1 MVVNCTKII
10 WMRRLFKQPYQVLND
25 FNSIEAERRRI
36 QYNLIFLIGSF
47 FLATFALTSY
57 FSQRHEIAYFLF
69 GCLTIAVGINIF
81 VLMTANHRI
90 AAWLYS
96 SVLLV
101 LVVYLILSGGV
112 QATGPLWTYPIMV
125 IIISL
130 LGHLHGYF
138 LSMFVIAVLSVFL
151 LFGDSYG
158 LSPQYSE
165 TFKLRFIAT
174 LIALVALVWSLEF
187 SRAKAAGLL
196 NSLTKQVL
204 DISRTDQLTGLLN
217 RRGLEENFNSE
228 VNRSQREDQSFS
240 LALVDIDDFKAM
252 NDRYG
257 HLHGDEILKQI
268 ASLVQSQI
276 RSIDTVARWGGEEFA
291 ILIDKSSL
299 SDSIYV
305 AEKVRKT
312 IQESSHEH
320 PEIKEK
326 VTISIGLAEYR
337 LGQTMLGL
345 FDDADTALYLAK
357 RSGKNCVRTTEDV
370 EREKGKPDL
379 SIV

>member
-1 MVVNCTKII
+1 
-10 WMRRLFKQPYQVLND
+10 
-25 FNSIEAERRRI
+25 
-36 QYNLIFLIGSF
+36 
-47 FLATFALTSY
+47 
-57 FSQRHEIAYFLF
+57 
-69 GCLTIAVGINIF
+69 
-81 VLMTANHRI
+81 
-90 AAWLYS
+90 
-96 SVLLV
+96 
-101 LVVYLILSGGV
+101 
-112 QATGPLWTYPIMV
+112 MV

-138 LSMFVIAVLSVFL
+138 LSMFVIAVLSVVL

-228 VNRSQREDQSFS
+228 VNRSQREDQSFC

-291 ILIDKSSL
+291 ILIDKLSL

-337 LGQTMLGL
+337 QGQTMLGL

-357 RSGKNCVRTTEDV
+357 RGGKNCVRTTEDV
-370 EREKGKPDL
+370 ER
-379 SIV
+379 

>member
-1 MVVNCTKII
+1 MS
-10 WMRRLFKQPYQVLND
+10 D

-36 QYNLIFLIGSF
+36 QYNLIFLIGAF
-47 FLATFALTSY
+47 FLVAFSLTSY
-57 FSQRHEIAYFLF
+57 FSQRHEAAYFLF
-69 GCLTIAVGINIF
+69 GCLTLAVGINIF
-81 VLMTANHRI
+81 VLKTANHKI

-101 LVVYLILSGGV
+101 LVIYLILSGGV
-112 QATGPLWTYPIMV
+112 ETTGPLWTYPILV

-138 LSMFVIAVLSVFL
+138 LSMFVIAALSVL
-151 LFGDSYG
+151 LVFGDNYG
-158 LSPQYSE
+158 LAPEYSE

-187 SRAKAAGLL
+187 SRAKAAEFL
-196 NSLTKQVL
+196 NDLTKQIL
-204 DISRTDQLTGLLN
+204 NISRTDQLTGLLN

-228 VNRSQREDQSFS
+228 VNRSQRVNQSFC
-240 LALVDIDDFKAM
+240 LALVDIDDFKVM

-257 HLHGDEILKQI
+257 HLYGDEILKQI
-268 ASLVQSQI
+268 ADLVQTQI
-276 RSIDTVARWGGEEFA
+276 RNIDTVARWGGEEFA

-299 SDSIYV
+299 SDSVYI
-305 AEKVRKT
+305 AEKIRRT
-312 IQESSHEH
+312 IHDSSHDH
-320 PEIKEK
+320 PKIKEK

-337 LGQTMLGL
+337 LGQTLLGL

-357 RSGKNCVRTTEDV
+357 RCGKNCVRTTEDV
-370 EREKGKPDL
+370 EREKGKSDL

>member
-1 MVVNCTKII
+1 
-10 WMRRLFKQPYQVLND
+10 MRFLTKQPYQVLKD

-36 QYNLIFLIGSF
+36 QFNLIFLIGSF
-47 FLATFALTSY
+47 FLAAFALTSY
-57 FSQRHEIAYFLF
+57 FSQRHETAYFLF

-174 LIALVALVWSLEF
+174 LIALVALVCSLEF

-228 VNRSQREDQSFS
+228 VNRSQREDQSFC

-312 IQESSHEH
+312 IQDSSHEH

-337 LGQTMLGL
+337 QDQTMLGL

-379 SIV
+379 SLV